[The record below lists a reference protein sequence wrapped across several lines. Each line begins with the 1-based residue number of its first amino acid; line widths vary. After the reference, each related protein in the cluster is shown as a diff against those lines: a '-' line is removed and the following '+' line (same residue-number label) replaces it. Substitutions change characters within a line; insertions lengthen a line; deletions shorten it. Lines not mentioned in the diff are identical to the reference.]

1 MKTLVRIL
9 LALAL
14 MLVVKTGLASA
25 LPTNWYSTGASTGTE
40 NSAAIPIQPGGV
52 VNLIAIV
59 NDSTSLAL
67 TGMCFDATSLPGNGA
82 VPRLPP
88 VPLQA
93 GSTSAGTPGS
103 LALPRD
109 GFQVINGLVCACS
122 TTAKTLT
129 VDTTSGGDCF
139 FGVGWN
145 Q

>member
-1 MKTLVRIL
+1 MKTRIVST
-9 LALAL
+9 ALAL
-14 MLVVKTGLASA
+14 LLSAFIGTGWA
-25 LPTNWYSTGASTGTE
+25 LPTNWYSTGASSGTE
-40 NSAAIPIQPGGV
+40 NSAVIPVQPTQV

-59 NDSTSLAL
+59 NDSTSAAL
-67 TGMCFDATSLPGNGA
+67 TGMCFDATSLPTNGA

-88 VPLQA
+88 VPLA
-93 GSTSAGTPGS
+93 AGTAAAGTAGS

-109 GFQVINGLVCACS
+109 GFQVVNGLVCACS
-122 TTAKTLT
+122 MTAKTLT